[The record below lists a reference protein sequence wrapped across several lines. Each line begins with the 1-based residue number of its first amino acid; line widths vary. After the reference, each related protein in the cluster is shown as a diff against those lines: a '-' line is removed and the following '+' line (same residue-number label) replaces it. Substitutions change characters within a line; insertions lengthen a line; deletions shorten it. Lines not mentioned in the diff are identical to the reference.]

1 MSKSITQASTIKR
14 AITVAHSEAVMIDG
28 FESRMKT
35 ASMKTFV
42 AIVPAKAFFKKSDK
56 KGVGAFTDSLESA
69 GLNRRTAQRNL
80 SIAGQFIKE
89 YKLKAGVTESEVS
102 DIIEA
107 NGFESV
113 QEIYK
118 AVKPEAKPK
127 LDENGDPV
135 EAVEVPKEAKLLK
148 YAITQ
153 SGGDVVKALAL
164 LGAAMQLGE
173 KAASALKNEAVA

>member
-118 AVKPEAKPK
+118 AVKPSAKVK
-127 LDENGDPV
+127 VDENGDPV

-148 YAITQ
+148 QAIKLM
-153 SGGDVVKALAL
+153 GGDV
-164 LGAAMQLGE
+164 AAAAELCR
-173 KAASALKNEAVA
+173 KAAELGDAAAAELSEVANG